1 MVVKSCKKC
10 SIRNAL
16 NGTKGFLLIEES
28 ENLVSNRSNDEY
40 ENSDDFGEFYDQ

>member
-16 NGTKGFLLIEES
+16 NGTKGFLLFEES
-28 ENLVSNRSNDEY
+28 ESLVSNRSNY
-40 ENSDDFGEFYDQ
+40 ECDSSDDFREFYDQ